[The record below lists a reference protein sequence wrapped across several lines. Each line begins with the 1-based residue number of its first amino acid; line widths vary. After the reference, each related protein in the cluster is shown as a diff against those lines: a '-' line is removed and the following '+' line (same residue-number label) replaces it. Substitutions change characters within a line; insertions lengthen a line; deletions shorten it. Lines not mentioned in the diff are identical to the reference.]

1 MPIAVA
7 SQIQIAPEANQF
19 FIEAQQR
26 SVRFPLFQKMLQLR
40 PAKGTLILGIG
51 HSTFPAKRREFF
63 PAPATHRFHEA
74 GIEMA
79 REVLKRRRLTVLLPH
94 EQQGHEGGEQ
104 CGAGRE
110 LLRFEIN
117 QCAQPLSRGPIA
129 HLIMIL
135 TAYHE
140 V

>member
-1 MPIAVA
+1 
-7 SQIQIAPEANQF
+7 
-19 FIEAQQR
+19 
-26 SVRFPLFQKMLQLR
+26 
-40 PAKGTLILGIG
+40 
-51 HSTFPAKRREFF
+51 
-63 PAPATHRFHEA
+63 
-74 GIEMA
+74 MA